1 MSASVVVL
9 GDALLDVTARPAT
22 PLLVGADVPADVR
35 IGCGGQ
41 GANIAIRLA
50 RRGVGVTLI
59 CGVGD
64 DPAASLVTDALRAE
78 GVRLDPVGVEATGMV
93 VILIDEMGER
103 TMLSQRAP
111 FMPAVLSAAGWTVIS
126 GYLLLQ
132 EDGNDLARTVA
143 DRTSRLVVVGCAV
156 PDSMRSAWRS
166 AVAAARPDLL
176 ILNREEAAAMAAMA
190 PIAEL
195 GVGTIVTASDTVAA
209 SIGEASVAVRVPEGS
224 PAIDSTG
231 AGDAFAA
238 ATVAA
243 LIGAPWPPTHAAL
256 ESIITDAALVA
267 AEVARIPGAQARVAA
282 EGRA

>member
-1 MSASVVVL
+1 LSASVLVL

-22 PLLVGADVPADVR
+22 PILVGADVPAEVR

-41 GANIAIRLA
+41 GANLAIRLA
-50 RRGVGVTLI
+50 RQGVGVTLI
-59 CGVGD
+59 CGLGN

-78 GVRLDPVGVEATGMV
+78 GVRLDPVRVDATGAV
-93 VILIDEMGER
+93 VILIDDVGER

-111 FMPAVLSAAGWTVIS
+111 FTAATFSAPSWTVIS

-132 EDGNDLARTVA
+132 ADGIDLARVVA

-156 PDSMRSAWRS
+156 PEPSRSAWRR
-166 AVAAARPDLL
+166 AVAAARADVL
-176 ILNREEAAAMAAMA
+176 ILNREEAAAMA

-195 GVGTIVTASDTVAA
+195 GTGTIVTAPDSIAA
-209 SIGEASVAVRVPEGS
+209 VIGEASVSVRVPEGK
-224 PAIDSTG
+224 PAIDTTG

-243 LIGAPWPPTHAAL
+243 LIRAPWPPSGAAL
-256 ESIITDAALVA
+256 ESIIADAARLA
-267 AEVARIPGAQARVAA
+267 GEVARTPGAQARVAA
-282 EGRA
+282 EARA